1 MDDLKTLLAIE
12 KIKRL
17 KARYFRL
24 MDLRHWDEWAEL
36 FTKDCVFTFVTPPA
50 WGANNNET
58 KLEGRDQIV
67 KFIRG
72 LNDRGGTGVHHGHMP
87 EIDIIDHRSAT
98 GIWAM
103 YDYIVRPDRQA
114 EGYGH
119 YHESYECDDAGEWH
133 IASIRLTRIR
143 EDDLTAP
150 LAS

>member
-58 KLEGRDQIV
+58 KLHLDEVDDPHPGDGNATVQN
-67 KFIRG
+67 KY
-72 LNDRGGTGVHHGHMP
+72 LNEMKGVI
-87 EIDIIDHRSAT
+87 EA
-98 GIWAM
+98 
-103 YDYIVRPDRQA
+103 A
-114 EGYGH
+114 EKV
-119 YHESYECDDAGEWH
+119 A
-133 IASIRLTRIR
+133 
-143 EDDLTAP
+143 
-150 LAS
+150 